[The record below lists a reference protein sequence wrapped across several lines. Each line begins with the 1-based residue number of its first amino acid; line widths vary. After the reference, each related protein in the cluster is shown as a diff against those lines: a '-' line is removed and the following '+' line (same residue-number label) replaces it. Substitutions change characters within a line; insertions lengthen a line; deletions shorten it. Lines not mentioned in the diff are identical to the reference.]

1 VRLQR
6 RAQSTRSSL
15 LLYSGV
21 PCGLSNNF
29 CYLIYLSR
37 NITLIRWLDETP
49 TARIIARCTQDIRT
63 VDGQITQSLW
73 WVLDQV
79 IGIITKL
86 GVIVLFTPIFV
97 VPGVFVGFI
106 GFFIG
111 NLYLKSQLSVKRE
124 MR

>member
-1 VRLQR
+1 
-6 RAQSTRSSL
+6 
-15 LLYSGV
+15 
-21 PCGLSNNF
+21 
-29 CYLIYLSR
+29 
-37 NITLIRWLDETP
+37 LDETP

-63 VDGQITQSLW
+63 VDGKIIGSLW

-79 IGIITKL
+79 IGIIMKL
-86 GVIVLFTPIFV
+86 SVIVIFTPNFL

-106 GFFIG
+106 GFSVG